1 MKKVNWKIYRTIKKK
16 KKKALVWID
25 DHEERIWALIFM
37 ALFLMNTY
45 CAIYTYFKPGTES
58 VTHYAVL
65 AVLDLLI
72 CILYLHI
79 DVCKKEI
86 DLLKKIREKQHEIIS
101 QLLKDTPWKK

>member
-1 MKKVNWKIYRTIKKK
+1 MKKTL
-16 KKKALVWID
+16 KKALGWMD

-37 ALFLMNTY
+37 GLFLMNTY
-45 CAIYTYFKPGTES
+45 CAIRTYINPEWGTES

-72 CILYLHI
+72 SILHLQI
-79 DVCKKEI
+79 DVYKIEI
-86 DLLKKIREKQHEIIS
+86 GLLKKIKEKQHEIIS